1 MVYNGPIMAND
12 RITVKLPKPRA
23 LRVNEVLR
31 SKKGGPMRSIKDY
44 NRQAEKK
51 AAREALAE

>member
-1 MVYNGPIMAND
+1 MYNGPIMAND